1 MPTYAAIQEAA
12 QRIRDGVIETPCTR
26 TRAFRDLAP
35 GNHYLKLENLQRTGS
50 FKDRGALNRMLRLTE
65 AERAR
70 GVVTASAGNHAQAV
84 AYHGGRL
91 GISVTVVMPETAPL
105 IKVTNTRG
113 YGADVI
119 QVGTI
124 LDDAAAEV
132 QRLAAEEELSI
143 IHAFDDEDVIAGQ
156 GTMGLEILE
165 QVPDVSVVVVP
176 VGGGG
181 MISGIAC
188 AIKEIKPDVRIIGVE
203 AVAAASAKASRD
215 AGEVVKIAV
224 SDTLADGIVTKRIG
238 EITYPLIERY
248 VDELVSVGEEE
259 IAAAILLL
267 IEREKT
273 VAEGAGA
280 VGLAALM
287 AGSGTLSE
295 TDRAVLLLSGGNI
308 DINMISRIIDRGL
321 VFDGRLVR
329 LAITVKDRPGSLAG
343 LTRAVAD
350 MGANVLE
357 TYHRRAFADIS
368 VGDVGI
374 VIQMETRGREHVIE
388 IVHRLEDLGHDVRE
402 EQ

>member
-119 QVGTI
+119 QVDTI

-203 AVAAASAKASRD
+203 ADAAASAKASRD
-215 AGEVVKIAV
+215 AGEVVKIAA
-224 SDTLADGIVTKRIG
+224 SDTLADGIATKRIG

-287 AGSGTLSE
+287 TGSVTLSE

-388 IVHRLEDLGHDVRE
+388 IVHRLEDLGHEVRE

>member
-50 FKDRGALNRMLRLTE
+50 FK
-65 AERAR
+65 
-70 GVVTASAGNHAQAV
+70 
-84 AYHGGRL
+84 
-91 GISVTVVMPETAPL
+91 
-105 IKVTNTRG
+105 
-113 YGADVI
+113 
-119 QVGTI
+119 
-124 LDDAAAEV
+124 
-132 QRLAAEEELSI
+132 
-143 IHAFDDEDVIAGQ
+143 
-156 GTMGLEILE
+156 
-165 QVPDVSVVVVP
+165 
-176 VGGGG
+176 
-181 MISGIAC
+181 
-188 AIKEIKPDVRIIGVE
+188 
-203 AVAAASAKASRD
+203 
-215 AGEVVKIAV
+215 
-224 SDTLADGIVTKRIG
+224 
-238 EITYPLIERY
+238 
-248 VDELVSVGEEE
+248 
-259 IAAAILLL
+259 
-267 IEREKT
+267 
-273 VAEGAGA
+273 
-280 VGLAALM
+280 
-287 AGSGTLSE
+287 
-295 TDRAVLLLSGGNI
+295 
-308 DINMISRIIDRGL
+308 DRGL